1 MLNTKLTNPITE
13 SVIAKNEHYCF
24 LLLYYQRNLDYRKI
38 KNLNMTNSFIICSPL
53 EQFEVTSFIG
63 LNAPILGQFNL
74 SLTNLGLYS
83 MIVVFLVLGL
93 HIVANNNHKLIPS
106 KWSIALESAYASI
119 HGMVR
124 DNIGSTNEIYLPFV
138 YSLFF
143 FIIIANLNGNIPY
156 GFTITTSI
164 MVSIGLS
171 VMIFLGV
178 TILGLQKHGIHFF
191 AFFVPSGTPLALVP
205 LLVLIELIS
214 YLARAVSL
222 GVRLFANMVAGHTL
236 LKILSTFLYQ
246 LFTTSIVVFFVT
258 LIPFAIFVALIGLE
272 LAVSIIQAYVFS
284 ILVCSYL
291 KDAIEL
297 H

>member
-1 MLNTKLTNPITE
+1 MIYN
-13 SVIAKNEHYCF
+13 F
-24 LLLYYQRNLDYRKI
+24 
-38 KNLNMTNSFIICSPL
+38 FINSPL
-53 EQFEVTSFIG
+53 EQFEVTDLF
-63 LNAPILGQFNL
+63 LNNSRLLGDTYL
-74 SLTNLGLYS
+74 TLTNLGLYAL
-83 MIVVFLVLGL
+83 ITVFLVLGL
-93 HIVANNNHKLIPS
+93 HIVANNSYSLIPS
-106 KWSIALESAYASI
+106 KWSIALESAYASV

-124 DNIGSTNEIYLPFV
+124 DQIGPANEIYTPFI

-143 FIIIANLNGNIPY
+143 FIVIANLNGNIPY

-164 MVSIGLS
+164 IVAIGLS

-178 TILGLQKHGIHFF
+178 TTLGLSIHGVHFF
-191 AFFVPSGTPLALVP
+191 AYFIPSGTPLGLVP

-222 GVRLFANMVAGHTL
+222 GVRLFRNMVAGHTL
-236 LKILSTFLYQ
+236 LKILSTFLAQ
-246 LFTTSIVVFFVT
+246 LFTASILVAVVT

-272 LAVSIIQAYVFS
+272 LAVSLIQAYVFCV
-284 ILVCSYL
+284 LTCSYI

>member
-1 MLNTKLTNPITE
+1 MNT
-13 SVIAKNEHYCF
+13 
-24 LLLYYQRNLDYRKI
+24 
-38 KNLNMTNSFIICSPL
+38 FIINSPL

-83 MIVVFLVLGL
+83 IIVVFLVLSL
-93 HIVANNNHKLIPS
+93 HVIANNNHKLIPS
-106 KWSIALESAYASI
+106 KWSIALESGYASI

-143 FIIIANLNGNIPY
+143 FVIIANLNGNIPY

-191 AFFVPSGTPLALVP
+191 SFFVPSGTPLALVP

-214 YLARAVSL
+214 YFARAVSL

-236 LKILSTFLYQ
+236 LKILSTFLFQ
-246 LFTTSIVVFFVT
+246 LFTSSVIVFFVT

-272 LAVSIIQAYVFS
+272 IAVSIIQAYVFS